1 MKDLIESNYK
11 SIVDRGYIKPS
22 TTYIEFID
30 KLDEEVKEFKDA
42 LNWWTRK
49 DSLGFKPMH
58 ISVCEEV
65 ADVIMVCLNF
75 AKHYN
80 IDIEQ
85 EIKSKIKINEQ
96 RAKNGK

>member
-1 MKDLIESNYK
+1 MKKIIEDNYK
-11 SIVDRGYIKPS
+11 SIVDRGLITPS
-22 TTYIEFID
+22 TNYLEFLD
-30 KLDEEVKEFKDA
+30 KLDEEVKEFKQA

-58 ISVCEEV
+58 ISVCEELS
-65 ADVIMVCLNF
+65 DVIMVCLNF
-75 AKHYN
+75 AKHNN

-85 EIKSKIKINEQ
+85 EIKDKIKVNEQ